1 MAAWRLFGKDV
12 TAEQLPAELRSIL
25 AQMQRERVAF
35 EALTNAA
42 REAAQNVTQ
51 LTQPIADAQKTVS
64 ELQGRVKA
72 LERLVPV
79 LATLD
84 EQTEAVSKVQRRT
97 ETQLTHTSEDA
108 KRLRGEIEELRGAL
122 EGALALKNDLAGFLE
137 LGGGFKA
144 LRMDADK
151 LTAEVR
157 DITQGFDRVRER
169 QEELR
174 RAGEGV
180 ATRLNAFEE
189 RQQQVHGGFA
199 TTESRV
205 AALGQTLQ
213 ELTQAAADAAQTKRQ
228 LGVLKSLADA
238 VTQKVSA
245 LEQQREVVERATG
258 QVTHLHD
265 LMREVDAKIRK
276 HEESAKG
283 LGELEAK
290 VLALRAL
297 HGDVLERT
305 EEISARHDAA
315 KRTDEELRGR
325 LAALRDEVQRTV
337 KRFELENQG
346 LDAVTKRILDLRGG
360 LTDMEARFKALDE
373 SSRTI
378 ADVRSRADGLAS
390 QLNGIAEHVADLETQ
405 AERVNTL
412 EASAGRLGETVEDMT
427 QRVARL
433 EKARPAVEAALQDVA
448 SLKGTHETVKD
459 AVEQVQMAESE
470 IARAREG
477 QASTKAWLT
486 SATESVTA
494 LRGELASI
502 EEMKPTVELVRA
514 DADRLSQSMA
524 QIEARRQLVQD
535 LNTRLS
541 ELATLGGQLEER
553 TRGLLA
559 RMEGADERFIALAA
573 HADEAARIE
582 QGVPKAVATVERAER
597 RVADVDAAVA
607 GLEARAQN
615 LEGLAER
622 TRALGQELELRQG
635 ALDKATDQLGR
646 VSQLREEAAAIAQ
659 ALEERTGQLTGAL
672 ATAGGRATEVT
683 ATLDDLESRA
693 ASLRFVQ
700 KRMAQFEERLAKW
713 EAVDAHLTR
722 ALDQVTQRQA
732 TLDAMQADMHR
743 LFEVAERTTDDVRSI
758 AAAKEE
764 VTQTRATLENVLSLV
779 SHAHDAANGLEHRKR
794 EVEQAEE
801 RLGRAEA
808 LLDDIHSHLETLHG
822 QKAFMDQVIEQAG
835 SLAFHAKQAEALI
848 ATLREEREITDSVR
862 AAVAQL
868 RGEGVAKSA

>member
-1 MAAWRLFGKDV
+1 MNTVPPALKLFIGRDRAPAPRLTPVGPCWHRAPARRAEPTALVRTIMAAWRLFGKDV

-180 ATRLNAFEE
+180 ATRL
-189 RQQQVHGGFA
+189 
-199 TTESRV
+199 
-205 AALGQTLQ
+205 
-213 ELTQAAADAAQTKRQ
+213 
-228 LGVLKSLADA
+228 
-238 VTQKVSA
+238 SA

-305 EEISARHDAA
+305 EEISTRHDAA

-390 QLNGIAEHVADLETQ
+390 QLNGIAEHVGDLETQ
-405 AERVNTL
+405 AERVNTV

-459 AVEQVQMAESE
+459 AIEQVQMAETE
-470 IARAREG
+470 I
-477 QASTKAWLT
+477 
-486 SATESVTA
+486 
-494 LRGELASI
+494 
-502 EEMKPTVELVRA
+502 
-514 DADRLSQSMA
+514 
-524 QIEARRQLVQD
+524 
-535 LNTRLS
+535 
-541 ELATLGGQLEER
+541 
-553 TRGLLA
+553 
-559 RMEGADERFIALAA
+559 
-573 HADEAARIE
+573 
-582 QGVPKAVATVERAER
+582 
-597 RVADVDAAVA
+597 
-607 GLEARAQN
+607 
-615 LEGLAER
+615 
-622 TRALGQELELRQG
+622 
-635 ALDKATDQLGR
+635 
-646 VSQLREEAAAIAQ
+646 
-659 ALEERTGQLTGAL
+659 
-672 ATAGGRATEVT
+672 
-683 ATLDDLESRA
+683 
-693 ASLRFVQ
+693 
-700 KRMAQFEERLAKW
+700 
-713 EAVDAHLTR
+713 
-722 ALDQVTQRQA
+722 
-732 TLDAMQADMHR
+732 
-743 LFEVAERTTDDVRSI
+743 
-758 AAAKEE
+758 
-764 VTQTRATLENVLSLV
+764 
-779 SHAHDAANGLEHRKR
+779 
-794 EVEQAEE
+794 
-801 RLGRAEA
+801 
-808 LLDDIHSHLETLHG
+808 
-822 QKAFMDQVIEQAG
+822 
-835 SLAFHAKQAEALI
+835 
-848 ATLREEREITDSVR
+848 
-862 AAVAQL
+862 
-868 RGEGVAKSA
+868 